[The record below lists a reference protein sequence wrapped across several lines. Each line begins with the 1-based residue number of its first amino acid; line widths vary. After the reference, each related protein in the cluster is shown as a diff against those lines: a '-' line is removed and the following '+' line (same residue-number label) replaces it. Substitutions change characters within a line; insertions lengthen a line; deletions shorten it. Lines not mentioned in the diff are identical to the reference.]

1 MRTYDD
7 IAEWYD
13 VWVGTQTTCFSH
25 SMRTVE
31 SLLAA
36 CRRDQSSSPTNRT
49 PRAYI
54 LHGTGRSVLLMF
66 RCRQNRGEMV
76 AQGPG
81 RRPPPAR
88 YAPDKVWKR
97 LRLKAKQ
104 TKHHSP
110 AAAWIPRKENW
121 RKPSTSLMM
130 PITGSTVHLRAP

>member
-1 MRTYDD
+1 MEVRNSSYLTEEGKL
-7 IAEWYD
+7 I
-13 VWVGTQTTCFSH
+13 
-25 SMRTVE
+25 
-31 SLLAA
+31 SLTRLAA

-54 LHGTGRSVLLMF
+54 LHGTGRSVLLLF

-110 AAAWIPRKENW
+110 AAAWIPRKENC
-121 RKPSTSLMM
+121 
-130 PITGSTVHLRAP
+130 